1 MRERERCDPRQ
12 RQLNA
17 RCEEDRE
24 KDKASKGKSHSN
36 PNPTWDPEYDEK
48 MAMASR
54 ADGNYTDDASL
65 KQPHTLT
72 MDDSDEIGGVRV

>member
-1 MRERERCDPRQ
+1 MALANASSRRVGCRTERET
-12 RQLNA
+12 
-17 RCEEDRE
+17 
-24 KDKASKGKSHSN
+24 KGKSHSN

-72 MDDSDEIGGVRV
+72 MDDSDEIGGVRVYRSESE